1 MSQEMDISWQV
12 LRRIAQDWGGAAAE
26 LAEVKP
32 LDGGCISTTVA
43 LHLADGSKAVC
54 KLSSHRVDRSYVNEA
69 HQLSLLA
76 KQGVPVPKVYA
87 AKLGSLEDPFSYI
100 LMEFI
105 EGMNLQQARRA
116 TTTEEYDSLQADL
129 ARLVLALH
137 ERTAQTYGRAE
148 IAPPAQQFDAWLPF
162 YRHLFDPIFHEV
174 VHNQSIPPRCRKQ
187 MGKIHERLD
196 HLLRHDDVPRLV
208 HWDIWSTNIL
218 VRPDSA
224 GHWTIAA
231 LLDPNCK
238 FAHAE
243 AEIAYM
249 GLFQTSTPAFMKAY
263 QEHHRLEDDYH
274 RLRKLV
280 YQLYFLMNHVHLF
293 GAGYMKP
300 FIAAADHLSGLI

>member
-1 MSQEMDISWQV
+1 MDISWQV
-12 LRRIAQDWGGAAAE
+12 LRQIAQEWGGETAE

-43 LHLADGSKAVC
+43 LQLADGRKAVC
-54 KLSSHRVDRSYVNEA
+54 KISAHRVDRSYVNEA

-76 KQGVPVPKVYA
+76 ELGVPVPKVYA
-87 AKLGSLEDPFSYI
+87 TKLGSLEDPFSYI
-100 LMEFI
+100 LMEFV

-116 TTTEEYDSLQADL
+116 TTTEEYDALQAEL

-137 ERTAQTYGRAE
+137 EQTGEKYCRAE
-148 IAPPAQQFDAWLPF
+148 VAPAAPRFDAWPSF
-162 YRHLFDPIFHEV
+162 YHHLFDPIFHDV
-174 VHNQSIPPRCRKQ
+174 VQTKTVPPKCRKQ
-187 MGKIHERLD
+187 MAKIHERLD
-196 HLLRHDDVPRLV
+196 QLLQQDDVPRLV

-238 FAHAE
+238 FAHIE

-249 GLFQTSTPAFMKAY
+249 SLFQTATPAFMKAY
-263 QEHHRLEDDYH
+263 QERRRLSDEYH
-274 RLRKLV
+274 RLRKQV

-293 GAGYMKP
+293 GAGYLNP
-300 FIAAADHLSGLI
+300 FVAAVERVCGLI